1 MIGTSVIKELRNF
14 LKIGHWFIA
23 VDNGHFNGTQ
33 FTQDQQDKTRTLLY
47 DANGKVAGIQMIV
60 SEFML
65 KQGKKR

>member
-1 MIGTSVIKELRNF
+1 MIGTSV
-14 LKIGHWFIA
+14 FIA
-23 VDNGHFNGTQ
+23 VDNGYFNGTQ

-60 SEFML
+60 SKFTL